1 MKEQIEEV
9 ASTDTDDVK
18 VQEPENSTP
27 EKTEPQESSS
37 EIESPILNEDKD
49 QNKSED

>member
-9 ASTDTDDVK
+9 ASTDIDDVK

-27 EKTEPQESSS
+27 EKTESQEPTSDL
-37 EIESPILNEDKD
+37 ESPISNEDKD
-49 QNKSED
+49 KNKSED